1 MNDMSDN
8 NTTPESSGTGTES
21 QPEFIT
27 KRVFSARMAWSV
39 RTTDNF
45 LRQRKIPFCKLGK
58 IVRIPWPEA
67 REHLLRNYKINAR

>member
-1 MNDMSDN
+1 MNINRSHDA
-8 NTTPESSGTGTES
+8 EASGALDP

-27 KRVFSARMAWSV
+27 KRVFSERMAWSV

-67 REHLLRNYKINAR
+67 RDHLLRNYRINAVGQ